1 MYCVATS
8 CMIFMYGNKVYLI
21 ANLEFYD
28 LLGIT
33 IVSPL
38 NNTIVRE
45 GNTTTITCEA
55 IGYPDTVVWSRTNGT
70 SSDRV
75 SISNNINVPAEYG
88 NVRRV
93 RANLTITNASREDT
107 GAYICSANNSVG
119 SDFKAISIMV
129 QCKFIIWSYN
139 NEF

>member
-55 IGYPDTVVWSRTNGT
+55 IGYPSPVVWSKTNGT
-70 SSDRV
+70 LSDRV
-75 SISNNINVPAEYG
+75 SISNNINVSTEYG
-88 NVRRV
+88 NMRV
-93 RANLTITNASREDT
+93 NLTITNASREDT
-107 GAYICSANNSVG
+107 GVYMCSANNSVG
-119 SDFKAISIMV
+119 SDFKAINITV
-129 QCKFIIWSYN
+129 QCKFIIWSYH